1 MLATYD
7 SAGRL
12 DAGEELFFARQHELI
27 ESELYEI
34 RYPELKARSHFSV
47 NFQGGPAISSIT
59 YRVLDRYGMA
69 AVGLGFPRVGIK
81 AQERSMGIQP
91 LSVSWG
97 YNFQEIREAQHVGM
111 DLDAAEANVARR
123 KVAELEDRI
132 AYLGDKPSG
141 LIGAFTHPNF
151 PVMVGT
157 VPLIETTPSSQIV
170 AQFRKIISTPKLMSK
185 GVERV
190 NAVLMTETLH
200 SFLEGTPY
208 SDQAPQ
214 LTIMDRIKQ
223 SHKDVEFDWCNY
235 CDGAGSGGEDIIFA
249 YNRNRE
255 NMELRI
261 PHEFE
266 VFPPRIG
273 DKEDY
278 KINAHERYGGLQ
290 VRFAVGL
297 IYEVSR

>member
-1 MLATYD
+1 MQATYN

-27 ESELYEI
+27 ENQLYEI

-59 YRVLDRYGMA
+59 YRVLDRYGTA

-81 AQERSMGIQP
+81 AQERSMTIQP
-91 LSVSWG
+91 LTDSWG

-111 DLDAAEANVARR
+111 DLDAAEARAARR
-123 KVAELEDRI
+123 KIAELEDKI
-132 AYLGDKPSG
+132 TYLGDKTSG
-141 LIGAFTHPNF
+141 LVGAFTHPNF
-151 PVMVGT
+151 PVMIGK
-157 VPLIETTPSSQIV
+157 VPLTRATPSSQIV
-170 AQFRKIISTPKLMSK
+170 DEFLELIDKTEDLSK
-185 GVERV
+185 GVERI
-190 NAVLMTETLH
+190 NTVLMPRKLMA
-200 SFLEGTPY
+200 FLKRPY

-214 LTIMDRIKQ
+214 YTIMRSIQDAYE
-223 SHKDVEFDWCNY
+223 DVQFDWCNW
-235 CDGAGSGGEDIIFA
+235 CVGAGSSGEDIIFA
-249 YNRNRE
+249 YNRNPE

-266 VFPPRIG
+266 TFPPRIG

-278 KINAHERYGGLQ
+278 KINAHERFGGLQ
-290 VRFAVGL
+290 VRFAVGI
-297 IYEVSR
+297 IYEMAS